1 MMVLVAVVVVVVVV
15 VVVAGSRG
23 RRDGVRGDEEGG
35 GGGVGGRRGKVA
47 KGRGGLE
54 SWGSCW
60 VLTRKRASEKK
71 SGVVKME
78 VTRAMKNVV
87 AVDVVVVVV
96 VEVFAKNDVIF
107 GSLTRDKHNPSSN
120 AITKESL

>member
-1 MMVLVAVVVVVVVV
+1 M
-15 VVVAGSRG
+15 
-23 RRDGVRGDEEGG
+23 
-35 GGGVGGRRGKVA
+35 
-47 KGRGGLE
+47 
-54 SWGSCW
+54 
-60 VLTRKRASEKK
+60 LTRERASEK

-87 AVDVVVVVV
+87 AVDAVV
-96 VEVFAKNDVIF
+96 VEVFAKNDVVIF